1 MMCKCE
7 RPGPTRL
14 RVFGSDKTVR
24 VAHICERCYQAS
36 IPPELCAVTALTIQ
50 DVMFQMR
57 RQRQEDATP

>member
-24 VAHICERCYQAS
+24 VARLCEACYQAS
-36 IPPELCAVTALTIQ
+36 VPAEHCAVTEMTIR
-50 DVMFQMR
+50 DILFQMR